1 MFLLGVLLGIGLL
14 YALSCLCS
22 APAPA
27 AAAAGKMGVYA
38 RHSTPEAPRP
48 ASVRRGRFERP
59 EYRAVRRLTAQTTP
73 IRPLQHTPEVCRS
86 GQIEPSRPVVAMGQ
100 QAGR

>member
-1 MFLLGVLLGIGLL
+1 MQNHARPPVGLL
-14 YALSCLCS
+14 EQ
-22 APAPA
+22 PRPA

-59 EYRAVRRLTAQTTP
+59 EYRAVRRLTARTTP

-86 GQIEPSRPVVAMGQ
+86 GQIEPSRPVVALGQ
-100 QAGR
+100 